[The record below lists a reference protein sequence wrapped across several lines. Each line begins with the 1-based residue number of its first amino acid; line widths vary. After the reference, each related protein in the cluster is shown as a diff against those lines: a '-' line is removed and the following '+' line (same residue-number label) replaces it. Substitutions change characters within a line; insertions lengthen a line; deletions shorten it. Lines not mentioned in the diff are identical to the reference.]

1 MRLFSIRLFAEEVR
15 RLLSR
20 PRGWLAAGGVLALS
34 LANVYRLRDG
44 YLGQASWWEV
54 LKYALSPIEFLLPVL
69 VAGAVGTL
77 MAEDRRSG
85 FASLVLIRSVRPLA
99 YLLSG
104 LAASM
109 VTAAALVAA
118 PLVVAGSLAR
128 AIAPPVGI
136 ITSFGTVTSR
146 IPAGFPHSSWLSP
159 LVPAVMFAGGA
170 VFIVALATLTGIVT
184 TNLLA
189 VVSVPALLF
198 IVGSTLPNK
207 LSSWAPWT
215 NLEMQ
220 SGGPT
225 LTRILVFWTV
235 GALAAQA
242 VSAAVIL
249 RRRGL

>member
-15 RLLSR
+15 RLFSR
-20 PRGWLAAGGVLALS
+20 PRVWLAAGVVLALS
-34 LANVYRLRDG
+34 MANVYRLRDG

-85 FASLVLIRSVRPLA
+85 FASLVLIRSVRPLS
-99 YLLSG
+99 YLLSE

-109 VTAAALVAA
+109 VTAAALVAV
-118 PLVVAGSLAR
+118 PLAAAGSLAR
-128 AIAPPVGI
+128 AIAPPVGTV
-136 ITSFGTVTSR
+136 TSFGTVTSP
-146 IPAGFPHSSWLSP
+146 IPSGFPRSSWLIP
-159 LVPAVMFAGGA
+159 LVPAVMFAGAA

-198 IVGSTLPNK
+198 IVGSSLPHR
-207 LSSWAPWT
+207 LSSWGPWT
-215 NLEMQ
+215 YLEMQ

-225 LTRILVFWTV
+225 LVRILAFWTV
-235 GALAAQA
+235 GALAALA
-242 VSAAVIL
+242 VSVAVIL
-249 RRRGL
+249 RRRAL